1 MRRVLP
7 VAAEHRMHG
16 ERQAEDR
23 VRTIP
28 AAKPTVGR
36 RAPRSDKIPNF
47 NLTTTFLFARPASTQ
62 ARASLVDE
70 NGNIRS
76 ITERMSQRTQFGR
89 RGRRTVLV
97 ATGCHG
103 AADAFAF
110 GFRQGVEGF

>member
-1 MRRVLP
+1 M
-7 VAAEHRMHG
+7 A
-16 ERQAEDR
+16 
-23 VRTIP
+23 P
-28 AAKPTVGR
+28 AQSTQLKTVTADTQQKTVFAQFLQQKATVGR
-36 RAPRSDKIPNF
+36 LAPRSVKVPHF
-47 NLTTTFLFARPASTQ
+47 GLTTTFPFARPASTQ

-76 ITERMSQRTQFGR
+76 ITGRMSQRTQFGR